1 MNEWGNGYQ
10 MTESRLDRPASTQTA
25 LRQKEAERQEILAAV
40 ELFKAKGGK
49 ITVLQSTV
57 SKEGLLGKMRA
68 GEVDLI
74 SMADIA
80 KRWKLPAKTLPAVML
95 KWPSMM
101 YIMEGTQRIYCLD
114 DIKRVEQQPN
124 FRLHKSTI

>member
-1 MNEWGNGYQ
+1 MNEWGNG
-10 MTESRLDRPASTQTA
+10 MFVKDTRLDRPASTQTA
-25 LRQKEAERQEILAAV
+25 LKQKDVERQEILAAV

-49 ITVLQSTV
+49 VTVIPTTI

-80 KRWKLPAKTLPAVML
+80 KRWKLPVKTLPAVML

-124 FRLHKSTI
+124 YRLHKSTI

>member
-1 MNEWGNGYQ
+1 MNEWGNGYS
-10 MTESRLDRPASTQTA
+10 MLESRLDRPASTQTA
-25 LRQKEAERQEILAAV
+25 IRQKEAERQEILAAV

-49 ITVLQSTV
+49 VTVIPSTI
-57 SKEGLLGKMRA
+57 SKEGLLGKMRS

-80 KRWKLPAKTLPAVML
+80 KRWKLPVKTLPAVML

-101 YIMEGTQRIYCLD
+101 YIMEGTQRVYCLD
-114 DIKRVEQQPN
+114 DIKRVEQQPHY
-124 FRLHKSTI
+124 RLHKSTI

>member
-10 MTESRLDRPASTQTA
+10 MIESRMDRPASTQTA
-25 LRQKEAERQEILAAV
+25 LKQKEVERQEILAAV

-49 ITVLQSTV
+49 VTVIPSTI

-80 KRWKLPAKTLPAVML
+80 KRWKLPVKTLPAVML

-101 YIMEGTQRIYCLD
+101 YIMEGTQRVYCLD

-124 FRLHKSTI
+124 YRLHKSTI

>member
-10 MTESRLDRPASTQTA
+10 MIESRMDRPASTQTA
-25 LRQKEAERQEILAAV
+25 LKQKEVERQEILAAV

-49 ITVLQSTV
+49 VTVIPSTI
-57 SKEGLLGKMRA
+57 SKEGLLGKMRG

-80 KRWKLPAKTLPAVML
+80 KRWKLPVKTLPAVML

-101 YIMEGTQRIYCLD
+101 YIMEGTQRVYCLD

-124 FRLHKSTI
+124 YRLHKSTI

>member
-10 MTESRLDRPASTQTA
+10 MIESRMDRPASTQTA
-25 LRQKEAERQEILAAV
+25 LKQKEVERQEILAAV

-49 ITVLQSTV
+49 VTVIPSTI

-80 KRWKLPAKTLPAVML
+80 KRWKLPVKTLPAVML

-101 YIMEGTQRIYCLD
+101 YIMEGTQRVYCLE

-124 FRLHKSTI
+124 YRLHKSTI

>member
-1 MNEWGNGYQ
+1 MNEWGNGYS
-10 MTESRLDRPASTQTA
+10 MVESRMDRPASTQTA
-25 LRQKEAERQEILAAV
+25 LKQKEVERQEILAAV

-49 ITVLQSTV
+49 VTVIPTTI
-57 SKEGLLGKMRA
+57 SKEGQLGKMRA

-80 KRWKLPAKTLPAVML
+80 KRWKLPVKTLPAVML

-101 YIMEGTQRIYCLD
+101 YIMEGTQRVYCLD

-124 FRLHKSTI
+124 YRLHKSTI

>member
-1 MNEWGNGYQ
+1 
-10 MTESRLDRPASTQTA
+10 
-25 LRQKEAERQEILAAV
+25 
-40 ELFKAKGGK
+40 
-49 ITVLQSTV
+49 
-57 SKEGLLGKMRA
+57 MRG

-80 KRWKLPAKTLPAVML
+80 KRWKLPVKTLPAVML

-101 YIMEGTQRIYCLD
+101 YIMDGTQRVYCLD

-124 FRLHKSTI
+124 YKLHKSTI

>member
-10 MTESRLDRPASTQTA
+10 TIDSRMDRPASTQTA
-25 LRQKEAERQEILAAV
+25 LRQKEAERQQILAAV

-49 ITVLQSTV
+49 ITVIQSTI
-57 SKEGLLGKMRA
+57 SRDGLLGKMRA

-74 SMADIA
+74 SMNDIA
-80 KRWKLPAKTLPAVML
+80 KRWKLPVKTLPAVML

-101 YIMEGTQRIYCLD
+101 YIMDGIQRVYCLD

-124 FRLHKSTI
+124 FRLHKSTL

>member
-10 MTESRLDRPASTQTA
+10 MIESRMDRPASTQTA
-25 LRQKEAERQEILAAV
+25 LKQKEVERQEILAAV

-49 ITVLQSTV
+49 VTVIPSTI

-80 KRWKLPAKTLPAVML
+80 KRWKLPVKTLPAVML

-101 YIMEGTQRIYCLD
+101 YIMDGTQRVYCLE

>member
-10 MTESRLDRPASTQTA
+10 MIESRMDRPASTQTA
-25 LRQKEAERQEILAAV
+25 LKQKEVERQEILAAV

-49 ITVLQSTV
+49 VTVIPTTI

-80 KRWKLPAKTLPAVML
+80 KRWKLPVKTLPAVML

-101 YIMEGTQRIYCLD
+101 YIMEGTQRVYCLD

-124 FRLHKSTI
+124 YRLHKSTI